1 MNLLQE
7 YTKEFSYNLKLAY
20 PVIIGMIGHT
30 LVGFVDNAMVGQ
42 LGTSELAAIS
52 LGNSFV
58 FLAMAFGI
66 GFSTAI
72 TPLIAE
78 SDAKKNKSNTKSI
91 LSNGILV
98 CIFLGAVL
106 TIIVLIAKPIIY
118 YMGQSEEVVNLAYPY
133 ITLVAI
139 SLFPLI
145 IFQSFK
151 QFSDGLSFTKIA
163 MISTVIANL
172 INVVINY
179 ILIYGKFGF
188 PKLELVGAGIGT
200 LISRVI
206 MVLIII
212 YLIKSNPKI
221 NQYLDNLFSLKY
233 SSIITKKIINLGY
246 PSALQMMFEV
256 GFFISGIWVCGII
269 GINYQAANQ
278 IALNLSS
285 LTFMVAL
292 GLSVAATIRIGNQK
306 GLNDYKNLKRIAISI
321 FLITILI
328 ELIFALIFIILSD
341 LLPWLYLENNNNFDV
356 LETVSLASKLLI
368 IVALFQIFD
377 GIQIVAQG
385 ALRGIQDVKIPS
397 MICFLSYIIFG
408 VPIMIYLGLYTDLKA
423 TGVWIGFL
431 IGLIIAS
438 ILLSIRFFNKCNN
451 EIKKKWPRKDS
462 NPQPPEPKSDVLS
475 SWTTWPLIIILD
487 FSEQFGK

>member
-321 FLITILI
+321 FLITIFI
-328 ELIFALIFIILSD
+328 ELIFALIFIIFSD

-408 VPIMIYLGLYTDLKA
+408 VPIMIYLGLYTNLKA

-451 EIKKKWPRKDS
+451 EIKKK
-462 NPQPPEPKSDVLS
+462 
-475 SWTTWPLIIILD
+475 
-487 FSEQFGK
+487 

>member
-1 MNLLQE
+1 MNLLKV

-20 PVIIGMIGHT
+20 PIIIGMVGHT

-52 LGNSFV
+52 LGNSFI
-58 FLAMAFGI
+58 FLAMSFGI

-78 SDAKKNKSNTKSI
+78 SSAKNNDSKTKMI
-91 LSNGILV
+91 LSNGILI
-98 CIFLGAVL
+98 CSILGIIL
-106 TIIVLIAKPIIY
+106 TVIVLITKPIIY
-118 YMGQSEEVVNLAYPY
+118 YMGQSQEVVNLAYPY
-133 ITLVAI
+133 ITWTAI

-145 IFQSFK
+145 VFQSFK

-172 INVVINY
+172 MNVIINY

-188 PKLELVGAGIGT
+188 PRLELVGAGIGT
-200 LISRVI
+200 LISRI
-206 MVLIII
+206 SMVLIII
-212 YLIKSNPKI
+212 LLIKINPKI
-221 NQYLDNLFSLKY
+221 NLYIKNFSLIKY
-233 SSIITKKIINLGY
+233 SSLVTKKIINLGY

-269 GINYQAANQ
+269 GTNYQAANQ

-292 GLSVAATIRIGNQK
+292 GFSVAATIRIGNQK
-306 GLNDYKNLKRIAISI
+306 GLKDYINLKRIAISI

-328 ELIFALIFIILSD
+328 EFVFAIIFIISSD
-341 LLPWLYLENNNNFDV
+341 LLPWLYLDNNNSFDV
-356 LETVSLASKLLI
+356 LETVSIASKLLI
-368 IVALFQIFD
+368 VVALFQIFD

-385 ALRGIQDVKIPS
+385 SLRGIQDVKIPS
-397 MICFLSYIIFG
+397 LICFFSYVVFG
-408 VPIMIYLGLYTDLKA
+408 IPVMIYLGLYTDLKA

-438 ILLSIRFFNKCNN
+438 ILLSIRFFKKCNS
-451 EIKKKWPRKDS
+451 EIKKK
-462 NPQPPEPKSDVLS
+462 
-475 SWTTWPLIIILD
+475 
-487 FSEQFGK
+487 

>member
-133 ITLVAI
+133 ITFVAI

-206 MVLIII
+206 MVFIII

-321 FLITILI
+321 FLITVLI
-328 ELIFALIFIILSD
+328 ELIFALIFIIFSD

-423 TGVWIGFL
+423 IGVWIGFL
-431 IGLIIAS
+431 IGLMIAS

>member
-133 ITLVAI
+133 ITFVAI

-200 LISRVI
+200 LISRFI

-221 NQYLDNLFSLKY
+221 NQYLNKLFHLNY
-233 SSIITKKIINLGY
+233 SSTITKKIINLGY

-321 FLITILI
+321 FLITVLI
-328 ELIFALIFIILSD
+328 ELIFALIFIIFSD

-423 TGVWIGFL
+423 IGVWIGFL
-431 IGLIIAS
+431 IGLMIAS

-451 EIKKKWPRKDS
+451 EIKKK
-462 NPQPPEPKSDVLS
+462 
-475 SWTTWPLIIILD
+475 
-487 FSEQFGK
+487 

>member
-118 YMGQSEEVVNLAYPY
+118 YMGQSEEVVNLAYTY

-212 YLIKSNPKI
+212 YFIKSNPKI

-321 FLITILI
+321 FLVTILI
-328 ELIFALIFIILSD
+328 ELIFALIFIIFSD

-408 VPIMIYLGLYTDLKA
+408 VPIMIYLGLYTHLKA

-438 ILLSIRFFNKCNN
+438 ILLSIRFFNKCNS
-451 EIKKKWPRKDS
+451 EIKKK
-462 NPQPPEPKSDVLS
+462 
-475 SWTTWPLIIILD
+475 
-487 FSEQFGK
+487 

>member
-212 YLIKSNPKI
+212 YFIKSNPKI

-321 FLITILI
+321 FLITVLI
-328 ELIFALIFIILSD
+328 ELIFALIFIIFSD

-423 TGVWIGFL
+423 IGVWIGFL
-431 IGLIIAS
+431 IGLMIAS

-451 EIKKKWPRKDS
+451 EIKK
-462 NPQPPEPKSDVLS
+462 
-475 SWTTWPLIIILD
+475 
-487 FSEQFGK
+487 

>member
-328 ELIFALIFIILSD
+328 ELIFALIFIIFSD

-408 VPIMIYLGLYTDLKA
+408 VPIMIYLGLYTHLKA

>member
-1 MNLLQE
+1 LNLLQE

-118 YMGQSEEVVNLAYPY
+118 YMGQSKEVVNLAYPY

-328 ELIFALIFIILSD
+328 ELIFALIFIIFSD

-397 MICFLSYIIFG
+397 
-408 VPIMIYLGLYTDLKA
+408 IYMDHTNLCIY
-423 TGVWIGFL
+423 
-431 IGLIIAS
+431 
-438 ILLSIRFFNKCNN
+438 
-451 EIKKKWPRKDS
+451 
-462 NPQPPEPKSDVLS
+462 
-475 SWTTWPLIIILD
+475 PL
-487 FSEQFGK
+487 

>member
-78 SDAKKNKSNTKSI
+78 SDAKKNKSNTKFI

-98 CIFLGAVL
+98 CVFLGAVL

-328 ELIFALIFIILSD
+328 ELIFALIFIIFSD

-431 IGLIIAS
+431 IGLMIAS

>member
-233 SSIITKKIINLGY
+233 SSLITKKIINLGY

-328 ELIFALIFIILSD
+328 ELIFALIFIIFSD

-408 VPIMIYLGLYTDLKA
+408 VPIMIYLGLYTNLKA

-451 EIKKKWPRKDS
+451 EIKKK
-462 NPQPPEPKSDVLS
+462 
-475 SWTTWPLIIILD
+475 
-487 FSEQFGK
+487 

>member
-1 MNLLQE
+1 
-7 YTKEFSYNLKLAY
+7 
-20 PVIIGMIGHT
+20 MIGHT

-58 FLAMAFGI
+58 FLAMSFGI

-78 SDAKKNKSNTKSI
+78 SDARNDKKKTKSI
-91 LSNGILV
+91 LSNGIIICCILGLILTALV
-98 CIFLGAVL
+98 LFL
-106 TIIVLIAKPIIY
+106 KPIIY
-118 YMGQSEEVVNLAYPY
+118 YMGQPEIVVGLAYPY

-163 MISTVIANL
+163 MISTIIANI
-172 INVVINY
+172 INIVLNY
-179 ILIYGKFGF
+179 ILIYGEFGF
-188 PKLELVGAGIGT
+188 PRLELIGAGIGT
-200 LISRVI
+200 LVSRFI
-206 MVLIII
+206 MVIVII
-212 YLIKSNPKI
+212 YLIKSNVKT
-221 NQYLDNLFSLKY
+221 NQYINNIFSFEY
-233 SSIITKKIINLGY
+233 SSKIIKKIFNLGY

-292 GLSVAATIRIGNQK
+292 GLSVAATIRVGNQK

-321 FLITILI
+321 FLITIFI
-328 ELIFALIFIILSD
+328 EFVFALIFIIFSD
-341 LLPWLYLENNNNFDV
+341 LLPWLYLDNNGSSDV

-368 IVALFQIFD
+368 VVSLFQIFD

-397 MICFLSYIIFG
+397 LICFLSYVVFG
-408 VPIMIYLGLYTDLKA
+408 IPIMIYLGLYTELKA

-431 IGLIIAS
+431 IGLLIAS
-438 ILLSIRFFNKCNN
+438 ILLSIRFFKKCNI
-451 EIKKKWPRKDS
+451 EIGR
-462 NPQPPEPKSDVLS
+462 
-475 SWTTWPLIIILD
+475 
-487 FSEQFGK
+487 

>member
-328 ELIFALIFIILSD
+328 ELIFALIFIIFSD

-408 VPIMIYLGLYTDLKA
+408 VPIMIYLGLYTHLKA

-431 IGLIIAS
+431 IGLMIAS

-451 EIKKKWPRKDS
+451 EIKKK
-462 NPQPPEPKSDVLS
+462 
-475 SWTTWPLIIILD
+475 
-487 FSEQFGK
+487 

>member
-78 SDAKKNKSNTKSI
+78 SDARKNKTNTKSI

-106 TIIVLIAKPIIY
+106 MIIVIIAKPIIY

-172 INVVINY
+172 INVLINY

-328 ELIFALIFIILSD
+328 ELIFALIFIIFSD

-451 EIKKKWPRKDS
+451 EIKKK
-462 NPQPPEPKSDVLS
+462 
-475 SWTTWPLIIILD
+475 
-487 FSEQFGK
+487 

>member
-321 FLITILI
+321 FLITIFI
-328 ELIFALIFIILSD
+328 ELIFALIFIIFSD

-451 EIKKKWPRKDS
+451 EIKKK
-462 NPQPPEPKSDVLS
+462 
-475 SWTTWPLIIILD
+475 
-487 FSEQFGK
+487 

>member
-292 GLSVAATIRIGNQK
+292 GFSVAATIRIGNQK

-328 ELIFALIFIILSD
+328 ELIFALIFIIFSD

-397 MICFLSYIIFG
+397 MICFLSYIVFG
-408 VPIMIYLGLYTDLKA
+408 VPIMIYLGLYTHLKA

-438 ILLSIRFFNKCNN
+438 ILLSIRFFNKCNS
-451 EIKKKWPRKDS
+451 EIKKK
-462 NPQPPEPKSDVLS
+462 
-475 SWTTWPLIIILD
+475 
-487 FSEQFGK
+487 

>member
-98 CIFLGAVL
+98 CVFLGAVL

-200 LISRVI
+200 LISRFI

-328 ELIFALIFIILSD
+328 ELIFALIFIIFSD

-451 EIKKKWPRKDS
+451 EIKKK
-462 NPQPPEPKSDVLS
+462 
-475 SWTTWPLIIILD
+475 
-487 FSEQFGK
+487 

>member
-106 TIIVLIAKPIIY
+106 MIIVLIAKPIIY

-163 MISTVIANL
+163 MISTVIANF

-200 LISRVI
+200 LISRFI
-206 MVLIII
+206 MVIIII

-221 NQYLDNLFSLKY
+221 NQYFDNLFSLKY

-321 FLITILI
+321 FLLTVLI
-328 ELIFALIFIILSD
+328 ELIFALIFIIFSD
-341 LLPWLYLENNNNFDV
+341 LLPWLYLENNSNFDV

-431 IGLIIAS
+431 IGLMIAS
-438 ILLSIRFFNKCNN
+438 VLLSIRFFNKCNN
-451 EIKKKWPRKDS
+451 EIKKK
-462 NPQPPEPKSDVLS
+462 
-475 SWTTWPLIIILD
+475 
-487 FSEQFGK
+487 

>member
-98 CIFLGAVL
+98 CFFLGAVL

-212 YLIKSNPKI
+212 YFIKSNPKI

-292 GLSVAATIRIGNQK
+292 GFSVAATIRIGNQK

-321 FLITILI
+321 FLVTILI
-328 ELIFALIFIILSD
+328 ELIFALIFIIFSD

-385 ALRGIQDVKIPS
+385 VLRGIQDVKIPS

-408 VPIMIYLGLYTDLKA
+408 VPIMIYLGLYTHLKA

-438 ILLSIRFFNKCNN
+438 ILLSIRFFNKCNS
-451 EIKKKWPRKDS
+451 EIKKK
-462 NPQPPEPKSDVLS
+462 
-475 SWTTWPLIIILD
+475 
-487 FSEQFGK
+487 

>member
-328 ELIFALIFIILSD
+328 ELIFALIFIIFSD

-368 IVALFQIFD
+368 IAALFQIFD

-408 VPIMIYLGLYTDLKA
+408 VPVMIYLGLYTNLKA

>member
-328 ELIFALIFIILSD
+328 ELIFALIFIIFSD
-341 LLPWLYLENNNNFDV
+341 LLPWLYLENNSNFDV

-431 IGLIIAS
+431 IGLLIAS
-438 ILLSIRFFNKCNN
+438 VLLSIRFFNKCNN
-451 EIKKKWPRKDS
+451 EIKKK
-462 NPQPPEPKSDVLS
+462 
-475 SWTTWPLIIILD
+475 
-487 FSEQFGK
+487 

>member
-1 MNLLQE
+1 MILNFLKP
-7 YTKEFSYNLKLAY
+7 YSKEFSYNLKLAY

-58 FLAMAFGI
+58 FLAMSFGI

-78 SDAKKNKSNTKSI
+78 SDARNDKKKTKSI
-91 LSNGILV
+91 LSNGIII
-98 CIFLGAVL
+98 CSILGLIL
-106 TIIVLIAKPIIY
+106 TLLVLICKPIIY
-118 YMGQSEEVVNLAYPY
+118 HMGQPEIVVTLAYPY

-139 SLFPLI
+139 SLLPLI

-163 MISTVIANL
+163 MVSTVIANIL
-172 INVVINY
+172 NVVLNY

-188 PKLELVGAGIGT
+188 PRLELIGAGIGT
-200 LISRVI
+200 LISRFI

-212 YLIKSNPKI
+212 YLIKSNVKT
-221 NQYLDNLFSLKY
+221 NQYINKLFSLEF
-233 SSIITKKIINLGY
+233 SSKIIKKIFNLGY

-292 GLSVAATIRIGNQK
+292 GLSVAATIRVGNQK
-306 GLNDYKNLKRIAISI
+306 GLNDYKNLKRIATSI

-328 ELIFALIFIILSD
+328 EFVFALIFIIFSD
-341 LLPWLYLENNNNFDV
+341 LLPWLYLDNNGSSDV

-368 IVALFQIFD
+368 VVSLFQIFD

-397 MICFLSYIIFG
+397 LICFLSYVVFG
-408 VPIMIYLGLYTDLKA
+408 IPIMIYLGLYTELKA

-431 IGLIIAS
+431 IGLLIAS
-438 ILLSIRFFNKCNN
+438 ILLSIRFFKKCNI
-451 EIKKKWPRKDS
+451 EIGR
-462 NPQPPEPKSDVLS
+462 
-475 SWTTWPLIIILD
+475 
-487 FSEQFGK
+487 

>member
-133 ITLVAI
+133 ITFVAI

-200 LISRVI
+200 LISRFI

-321 FLITILI
+321 FLITVLI
-328 ELIFALIFIILSD
+328 ELIFALIFIIFSD

-423 TGVWIGFL
+423 IGVWIGFL
-431 IGLIIAS
+431 IGLMIAS

-451 EIKKKWPRKDS
+451 EIKKK
-462 NPQPPEPKSDVLS
+462 
-475 SWTTWPLIIILD
+475 
-487 FSEQFGK
+487 

>member
-1 MNLLQE
+1 MNLLQA

-200 LISRVI
+200 LISRFI

-328 ELIFALIFIILSD
+328 ELIFALIFIIFSD

-451 EIKKKWPRKDS
+451 EIKKK
-462 NPQPPEPKSDVLS
+462 
-475 SWTTWPLIIILD
+475 
-487 FSEQFGK
+487 

>member
-98 CIFLGAVL
+98 CVFLGAVL

-133 ITLVAI
+133 ITFVAI

-212 YLIKSNPKI
+212 YFIKSNPKI

-321 FLITILI
+321 FLVTILI
-328 ELIFALIFIILSD
+328 ELIFALIFIIFSD

-431 IGLIIAS
+431 IGLMIAS

-451 EIKKKWPRKDS
+451 EIKK
-462 NPQPPEPKSDVLS
+462 
-475 SWTTWPLIIILD
+475 
-487 FSEQFGK
+487 

>member
-1 MNLLQE
+1 LNLLQE

-328 ELIFALIFIILSD
+328 ELIFALIFIIFSD

-451 EIKKKWPRKDS
+451 EIKKK
-462 NPQPPEPKSDVLS
+462 
-475 SWTTWPLIIILD
+475 
-487 FSEQFGK
+487 

>member
-133 ITLVAI
+133 ITFVAI

-212 YLIKSNPKI
+212 YFIKSNPKI

-321 FLITILI
+321 FLITVLI
-328 ELIFALIFIILSD
+328 ELIFALIFIIFSD

-423 TGVWIGFL
+423 IGVWIGFL
-431 IGLIIAS
+431 IGLMIAS

-451 EIKKKWPRKDS
+451 EIKK
-462 NPQPPEPKSDVLS
+462 
-475 SWTTWPLIIILD
+475 
-487 FSEQFGK
+487 

>member
-1 MNLLQE
+1 LNLLQE

-321 FLITILI
+321 FLITVLI
-328 ELIFALIFIILSD
+328 ELIFALIFIIFSD

-408 VPIMIYLGLYTDLKA
+408 VPIMIYLGLYTNLKA

-451 EIKKKWPRKDS
+451 EIKKK
-462 NPQPPEPKSDVLS
+462 
-475 SWTTWPLIIILD
+475 
-487 FSEQFGK
+487 

>member
-1 MNLLQE
+1 LNLLQE

-328 ELIFALIFIILSD
+328 ELIFALIFIIFSD

-431 IGLIIAS
+431 IGLMIAS
-438 ILLSIRFFNKCNN
+438 VLLSIRFFNKCNN
-451 EIKKKWPRKDS
+451 EIKKK
-462 NPQPPEPKSDVLS
+462 
-475 SWTTWPLIIILD
+475 
-487 FSEQFGK
+487 